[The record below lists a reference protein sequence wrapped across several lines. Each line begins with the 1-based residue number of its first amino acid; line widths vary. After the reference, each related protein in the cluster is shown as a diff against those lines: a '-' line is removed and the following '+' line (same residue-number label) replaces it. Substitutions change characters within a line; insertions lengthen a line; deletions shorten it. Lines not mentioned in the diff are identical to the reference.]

1 MLDDS
6 AKEMGGGVCRLS
18 KPHIPRVCTRSK
30 SELLGR
36 LLHTVSSTFVIFL
49 LNSTP
54 RFFVTNIQQLDWGM
68 PPMGGGAAF
77 WSFVRQQDNVGGRV
91 ERERDNKMK
100 KTSGNGRK
108 RQEEERLGIAA

>member
-1 MLDDS
+1 
-6 AKEMGGGVCRLS
+6 MGLCRLS

-36 LLHTVSSTFVIFL
+36 LLHTSLQLSPSSF
-49 LNSTP
+49 STTHNALS
-54 RFFVTNIQQLDWGM
+54 TNKQQLDCGM

-91 ERERDNKMK
+91 ERER
-100 KTSGNGRK
+100 
-108 RQEEERLGIAA
+108 

>member
-1 MLDDS
+1 
-6 AKEMGGGVCRLS
+6 
-18 KPHIPRVCTRSK
+18 
-30 SELLGR
+30 
-36 LLHTVSSTFVIFL
+36 
-49 LNSTP
+49 
-54 RFFVTNIQQLDWGM
+54 
-68 PPMGGGAAF
+68 MGGGAAF